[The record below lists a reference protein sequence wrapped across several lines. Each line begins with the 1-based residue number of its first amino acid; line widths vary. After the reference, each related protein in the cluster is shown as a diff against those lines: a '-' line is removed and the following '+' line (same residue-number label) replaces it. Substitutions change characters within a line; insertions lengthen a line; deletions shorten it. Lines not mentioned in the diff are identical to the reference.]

1 MIKSVVAA
9 LLAFA
14 PVSAQAQAWSEIQDC
29 VAQCSRGEEQA
40 AVRCQQQCE
49 SEWREEMRQNCDPNE
64 TYQRGDP
71 CY

>member
-1 MIKSVVAA
+1 MLK
-9 LLAFA
+9 
-14 PVSAQAQAWSEIQDC
+14 
-29 VAQCSRGEEQA
+29 GEEQA
-40 AVRCQQQCE
+40 AVHCQQQCE